1 MRKVYDWCLRRVR
14 HVIGAI
20 SDFLPCVTWSHTNK
34 ETRRAILGVLFS
46 AAAVIFL
53 LCVIPY
59 KRPSAGCVG
68 NNATATVMMC
78 PIIPRVGGGAAKAEL
93 PTINYTGTYTLLDDG
108 DGNWRIKFLTSGT
121 LTLEKSTTI
130 DVFLVGGG
138 GGGGNSVSYNSSGG
152 GGGGYTVT
160 HKGIVLAGGAQYSVV
175 VGAGGGAA
183 SSGGTSWLAYSN
195 LYYAAGGNG
204 GGYAGGNGG
213 SGGGGG
219 AGQSGSPGNGGTDGA
234 NGTSGYHG
242 AGTGQGTTT
251 REFGEPTGDLYAGGG
266 RGAARGWGF
275 GNYGTGY
282 YGRGG
287 SGVAEQGSGESGIA
301 GIVVIRNRR
310 AE

>member
-1 MRKVYDWCLRRVR
+1 KMNLERNRAERRNKKKVSILYRGIPYLIFAALAAGYLAGVPGAAATAAITQASHMTATFVSRRELFIPFGAGL
-14 HVIGAI
+14 IGR
-20 SDFLPCVTWSHTNK
+20 TN
-34 ETRRAILGVLFS
+34 AS
-46 AAAVIFL
+46 AAAQDKL
-53 LCVIPY
+53 
-59 KRPSAGCVG
+59 PSF
-68 NNATATVMMC
+68 T
-78 PIIPRVGGGAAKAEL
+78 
-93 PTINYTGTYTLLDDG
+93 YTGTYTLLDDG

-130 DVFLVGGG
+130 DLFLVGGG

-160 HKGIVLAGGAQYSVV
+160 HKGIVLVGGTQYSVV

-183 SSGGTSWLAYSN
+183 SSGGTTWFANSN

-251 REFGEPTGDLYAGGG
+251 REFGESTSDLYAGGG

-275 GNYGTGY
+275 GSYGTGY

-287 SGVAEQGSGESGIA
+287 SGVAESGNGESGIA
-301 GIVVIRNRR
+301 GIAVIRNQR
-310 AE
+310 AA